1 MEASHPRLHAGT
13 SHSSQTVADR
23 TSNPT
28 YLRLSIACPRSLL
41 SACFTRGRNTFNQRT
56 CRKTQQQYLSHAQQ
70 YTANRIINS
79 HCNSL
84 CNLKLLTVAHSTS
97 AISSAPSKTGS
108 ISSAAQSQR
117 PRRRRSGGK
126 VARLVP
132 IQPPGS
138 HYCASTVRRRSF
150 NVLFCMVLH
159 TMPVH
164 NISQHSQ
171 TYDQTNKAIHFLP
184 HLVANH
190 I

>member
-1 MEASHPRLHAGT
+1 MVFIKRVLYS
-13 SHSSQTVADR
+13 
-23 TSNPT
+23 
-28 YLRLSIACPRSLL
+28 RSKHFQ
-41 SACFTRGRNTFNQRT
+41 SAHVLT
-56 CRKTQQQYLSHAQQ
+56 CRKTQQQYLSHTQQ
-70 YTANRIINS
+70 YTVTRIINS

-97 AISSAPSKTGS
+97 AISSAPYKTGS

-132 IQPPGS
+132 IQPLGS

-171 TYDQTNKAIHFLP
+171 TYDQINKAIHFLP
-184 HLVANH
+184 YLVTSH